1 MADLALS
8 TPPAAAGDERFID
21 DYLLYL
27 LARASHVASAQF
39 HERLVGRG
47 ISVPVWRVLAVLAGT
62 DGLTVGELAKGVLF
76 KQPTLTKV
84 VDRMAADGLVE
95 RVPGEGDR
103 RRVLVRS
110 TAKGQDL
117 VAGLLV
123 EAKEHERGILA
134 SYTRE
139 EALALKEVLRT
150 LIDRSDDVGEM

>member
-1 MADLALS
+1 MADLSLS
-8 TPPAAAGDERFID
+8 TPAPAANDERFID

-39 HERLVGRG
+39 HDQLAERG
-47 ISVPVWRVLAVLAGT
+47 IAVPVWRVLAVLAGT

-110 TAKGQDL
+110 TEKGRDL

-123 EAKEHERGILA
+123 EAKAHERSILA

-139 EALALKEVLRT
+139 EARTLKQVLRT
-150 LIDRSDDVGEM
+150 LIDRNDLSDV

>member
-1 MADLALS
+1 MDDLSL
-8 TPPAAAGDERFID
+8 PEAAAGDRFID

-39 HERLVGRG
+39 HDRLAERGVA
-47 ISVPVWRVLAVLAGT
+47 VPVWRVLAVLAGT
-62 DGLTVGELAKGVLF
+62 DGLTVGDLAKGVLY

-110 TAKGQDL
+110 TAKGDAL
-117 VAGLLV
+117 VAGLLT
-123 EAKEHERGILA
+123 EAKEHERSILA
-134 SYTRE
+134 AYAPA
-139 EALALKEVLRT
+139 EARTLKQVLRT
-150 LIDRSDDVGEM
+150 LIDRNDRAADPD

>member
-1 MADLALS
+1 MDDLTL
-8 TPPAAAGDERFID
+8 PDAAAGDRFID

-39 HERLVGRG
+39 HDRLAERG
-47 ISVPVWRVLAVLAGT
+47 IAVPVWRVLAVLAGT
-62 DGLTVGELAKGVLF
+62 AGLTVGDLAKGVLY

-110 TAKGQDL
+110 TAKGEAL
-117 VAGLLV
+117 VAGLLA
-123 EAKEHERGILA
+123 EAKEHERSILA
-134 SYTRE
+134 AHSPA
-139 EALALKEVLRT
+139 EARTLKQALRT
-150 LIDRSDDVGEM
+150 LIGRNDRAAEAD